1 MCADL
6 ITAAF
11 ENTIT
16 YPPAEEMIEQCG
28 KMALLD
34 RLLKALR
41 KKGHKVLI
49 FSQVGHVWQ
58 YWYSHS

>member
-1 MCADL
+1 MVYADL

-16 YPPAEEMIEQCG
+16 YPSAEEMIEQCG

-34 RLLKALR
+34 RLLKTLR

-49 FSQVGHVWQ
+49 FSQVGSLWL
-58 YWYSHS
+58 HS